1 LFEAALLDI
10 APGSGSG
17 SGEEK
22 KRKQVS
28 AIEKFYSVEK
38 RPQQTKELGAAQR
51 KIA

>member
-10 APGSGSG
+10 APGSG